1 MEAKGKDKEIY
12 ELRRL
17 ADENEAQIVSL
28 TS

>member
-1 MEAKGKDKEIY
+1 MEAKAKDKEIY

-28 TS
+28 TT